1 MTNENE
7 RTLHSDGGTDTRN
20 DSGIFESVF
29 DRGVGNTIEESEI
42 FHILGND
49 RRREIICTL
58 SREGDELSVSEM
70 AREIADIEEELDSS
84 KNLYKSVYVSLQ
96 QTHLPK
102 LAKKDIVVYD
112 RDAQTVR
119 PGPAF
124 SQIRRYLRET
134 ESRLSK
140 LRVLLPLG
148 LSALGLA
155 VALGTTMQVP
165 VIHNVGTAVVG
176 GIFLVLMLVFVLSP
190 TVQ

>member
-1 MTNENE
+1 MTNKKEHSL
-7 RTLHSDGGTDTRN
+7 RSDGGTDTRN
-20 DSGIFESVF
+20 GSNVLETFFGGD
-29 DRGVGNTIEESEI
+29 VGGGIEESEV

-58 SREGDELSVSEM
+58 ARENDELTVSDL
-70 AREIADIEEELDSS
+70 ARGIADIEEDLDSS

-112 RDAQTVR
+112 KDAQTVR

-124 SQIRRYLRET
+124 PQIQRYLHES
-134 ESRLSK
+134 ESRLSQA
-140 LRVLLPLG
+140 RVLLPLL

-165 VIHNVGTAVVG
+165 VIQHVGPLVAG
-176 GIFLVLMLVFVLSP
+176 GIFFVLMVVLVLSP
-190 TVQ
+190 RF